1 MGTSVPKR
9 FFCLLLAA
17 MTLLAG
23 SFHILCDAKII
34 ECAPCQQSSSN
45 GEDHDGCPACSLS
58 VSIAKT
64 SIAPVKVVMPAMLAL
79 AEDAI
84 FVVVP
89 LPELLDGEVCIAGPA
104 IASLHKEQYL
114 LDLVQS
120 IPIRGPSLTA

>member
-1 MGTSVPKR
+1 MPKR

-58 VSIAKT
+58 VAIAKT
-64 SIAPVKVVMPAMLAL
+64 SIAPGKVVMPSMLAL
-79 AEDAI
+79 VEDTI
-84 FVVVP
+84 FVVFS
-89 LPELLDGEVCIAGPA
+89 LPAPMEENLCVAWSA
-104 IASLHKEQYL
+104 IACLQNEQHL

-120 IPIRGPSLTA
+120 IPIRGPSLMA

>member
-1 MGTSVPKR
+1 MPKR

-34 ECAPCQQSSSN
+34 ECAPCQQSSSS

-58 VSIAKT
+58 VAIAKT
-64 SIAPVKVVMPAMLAL
+64 CIAPGKVVMPAMLIL
-79 AEDAI
+79 VEDTT

-89 LPELLDGEVCIAGPA
+89 LAELLDGNSCCARPEISG
-104 IASLHKEQYL
+104 LQKEQHL
-114 LDLVQS
+114 LDLAQS